1 MSDPSDDPVAA
12 RLRAALDLDAP
23 RREGVDM
30 SSQAITSRLEEL
42 AEMSRVCLELA
53 RLADPRRGA

>member
-1 MSDPSDDPVAA
+1 MNGPSDDPVAA

-30 SSQAITSRLEEL
+30 SAEAITARLEEL
-42 AEMSRVCLELA
+42 AEMSRLCFELA
-53 RLADPRRGA
+53 RR

>member
-1 MSDPSDDPVAA
+1 MSDRSDDPIAA

-30 SSQAITSRLEEL
+30 CAAAITSRIEEL
-42 AEMSRVCLELA
+42 AEMSRLCLELA
-53 RLADPRRGA
+53 RSSDPIRRA